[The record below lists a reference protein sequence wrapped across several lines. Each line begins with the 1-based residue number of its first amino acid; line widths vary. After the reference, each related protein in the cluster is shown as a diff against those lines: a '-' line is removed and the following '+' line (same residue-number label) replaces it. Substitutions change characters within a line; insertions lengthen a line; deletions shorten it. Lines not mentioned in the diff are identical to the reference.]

1 MSTMTN
7 GQGISHWKT
16 AAAEQSQEN
25 IDTIDFK
32 MVTFALGGKDYGI
45 DIMKIA
51 EIAKFEKYTYV
62 PNAPPYVSGVYNLR
76 GDIISLI
83 DLRTMFNLSSNKK
96 ENGKPEDGLILR
108 FDERL
113 LGVIVDKIDR
123 VIGISSSNI
132 QPPHPIFGDI
142 NIKYISGVV
151 EHEGRLYIILDVH
164 RIFSRE
170 NEEKARSGRELP
182 ETEAALP
189 ASPASA
195 HPKQKKEDISFSFI
209 ADSLKTL
216 VSFHV
221 SPLNEQWSLKRFEE
235 WKKQR
240 NSEHKTPQISS
251 AEEAKTFISSFYS
264 PNTATLWK
272 EDYVKDISAILPE
285 LEKKNISI
293 WNPGCGKGYESY
305 SFAAILAKRYP
316 EARIKVWANDNDL
329 LNISTAPNLI
339 FPQSSVPSYYQD
351 KITEGKNGYTFSSDL
366 KDIILFEYH
375 DILHTNTIPDVD
387 IILLR
392 DTLSFLKEEDQLKIL
407 NEMYEKLN
415 SGGILILGLNE
426 EVIDAARWELI
437 EQGNARAYKK
447 S

>member
-1 MSTMTN
+1 MTN

-16 AAAEQSQEN
+16 AAVEQSREN
-25 IDTIDFK
+25 TDTIDFK

-83 DLRTMFNLSSNKK
+83 DLRTMFNLNAEKK

-123 VIGISSSNI
+123 VIGISSANI

-142 NIKYISGVV
+142 NIKYISGVI
-151 EHEGRLYIILDVH
+151 EHEDRLYIILDVN

-170 NEEKARSGRELP
+170 NEDKARVGRDLPGKEAELP
-182 ETEAALP
+182 SARDAAP
-189 ASPASA
+189 
-195 HPKQKKEDISFSFI
+195 QEREDISFSFI
-209 ADSLKTL
+209 ADSLKPL
-216 VSFHV
+216 ASFYV
-221 SPLNEQWSLKRFEE
+221 SPVNERWAIARFEE

-240 NSEHKTPQISS
+240 SLEQKTPQISS
-251 AEEAKTFISSFYS
+251 TEEAKTYLSSFYS
-264 PNTATLWK
+264 PYTATLWK
-272 EDYVKDISAILPE
+272 EDYIKDMTAILPD
-285 LEKKNISI
+285 LGKRNISI

-305 SFAAILAKRYP
+305 SFAAICANRYQ
-316 EARIKVWANDNDL
+316 EARIKIWANDNDL

-339 FPQSSVPSYYQD
+339 FPQSSVPAYYQD
-351 KITEGKNGYTFSSDL
+351 MITEGKNGYTFSSDL

-387 IILLR
+387 VILVR
-392 DTLSFLKEEDQLKIL
+392 DTISFLTEENQKKIL

-426 EVIDAARWELI
+426 EAIDSTRWELI
-437 EQGNARAYKK
+437 EQGHARAYKK